1 MKNKKML
8 GFTLIELMV
17 VISIIAILATMGVNS
32 YAVALK
38 RGRDAKRISDIHQI
52 KQALVMYR
60 ADKGTYPAEDK
71 IWIDNAGL
79 PPNYLSAKPVCP
91 KPENAG
97 YVYTPAP
104 DSKTFTLGVQ
114 LELSNGNSEVVGSV
128 NSCSNDCNFYVVTN
142 D

>member
-60 ADKGTYPAEDK
+60 ADKGAYPAENQ
-71 IWIDNAGL
+71 IWIDNGL
-79 PPNYLSAKPVCP
+79 PPTYLSAKPVCP
-91 KPENAG
+91 KPDNNG
-97 YVYTPAP
+97 YVYTPAL
-104 DSKTFTLGVQ
+104 DLKTFALGVQ

-128 NSCSNDCNFYVVTN
+128 NLCSNGCNFYVVTN